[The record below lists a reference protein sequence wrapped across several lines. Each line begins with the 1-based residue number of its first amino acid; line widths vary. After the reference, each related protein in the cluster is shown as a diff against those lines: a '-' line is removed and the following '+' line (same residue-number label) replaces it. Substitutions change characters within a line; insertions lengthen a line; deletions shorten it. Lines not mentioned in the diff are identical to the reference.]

1 VIDHSPQLSQTQ
13 HQKLNFA
20 LTTKPPKTAKMSVSS
35 PLLNTN
41 INPTTKAPSGPSPL
55 AKTILS
61 LMGFT
66 RAAFGLTCLLVPTFA
81 LPLLGLTSPLSPA
94 GSIITR
100 MFGVREIIVGELL
113 LLAERSASSKRGT
126 AAQDSGDG
134 EVKRA
139 IWLNVG
145 TDGLDILA
153 VGLALGQGMLD
164 WGTAGRLGGTAV
176 LYAGMGVGLRWL
188 YGK

>member
-1 VIDHSPQLSQTQ
+1 
-13 HQKLNFA
+13 
-20 LTTKPPKTAKMSVSS
+20 
-35 PLLNTN
+35 
-41 INPTTKAPSGPSPL
+41 
-55 AKTILS
+55 
-61 LMGFT
+61 
-66 RAAFGLTCLLVPTFA
+66 
-81 LPLLGLTSPLSPA
+81 
-94 GSIITR
+94 

-126 AAQDSGDG
+126 AAQDAGDG

-153 VGLALGQGMLD
+153 VGLALGQGVLD

-176 LYAGMGVGLRWL
+176 LYAGMGVGLKWL